1 VGSSKVVT
9 GVNGNY
15 NYFLR
20 RFLEEDLYA
29 RVMHPADYDDVD
41 DEGGSSV

>member
-9 GVNGNY
+9 GVNGI
-15 NYFLR
+15 FLR

-29 RVMHPADYDDVD
+29 RVMHPADYDVD
-41 DEGGSSV
+41 DDGSSV